1 MKKNKNFLASER
13 VAQDQGQGEGAESP
27 ARGADGGWG
36 RAARMA
42 DPEELYDEFGNYIG
56 PDPDE
61 DEDDEGDEDD
71 MLESA
76 FRGGAGGGNAEGE
89 GDEMEE
95 DEGPMA
101 PGAGAVVLH
110 EDKQVCAALPPALPC
125 PGAARARVRSPPA
138 RSPPPTDSCAR
149 GSTTPTPRTFTPAR
163 RRLCRTRTRSRW
175 RSPSLHPSAPRIS
188 TMSRRRRP

>member
-1 MKKNKNFLASER
+1 MRMKMEMVVMIVRTGGNKG
-13 VAQDQGQGEGAESP
+13 DDD
-27 ARGADGGWG
+27 DG
-36 RAARMA
+36 
-42 DPEELYDEFGNYIG
+42 
-56 PDPDE
+56 
-61 DEDDEGDEDD
+61 EDDEGDEDD

-76 FRGGAGGGNAEGE
+76 FRGGAGGGDAEGE

-125 PGAARARVRSPPA
+125 RGAARARALAA
-138 RSPPPTDSCAR
+138 RPLSPPTDGCAR